1 MNRKIVS
8 SYLLTYL
15 HHCIKYLL
23 KSVIIIIE
31 FFRLNEL
38 NTLNQLKNDDLAIV
52 KIRPNLV
59 SLPIEGDCGCVDEL

>member
-1 MNRKIVS
+1 MNRKIGS
-8 SYLLTYL
+8 SYRLTYL

-23 KSVIIIIE
+23 KRVIIIE